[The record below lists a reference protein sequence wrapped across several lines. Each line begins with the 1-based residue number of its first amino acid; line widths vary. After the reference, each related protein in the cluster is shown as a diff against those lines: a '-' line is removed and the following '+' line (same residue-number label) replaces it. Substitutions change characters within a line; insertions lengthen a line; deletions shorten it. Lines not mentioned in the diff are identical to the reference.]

1 MAICIGRLSIVSP
14 EIISEY
20 LDQFL
25 KQFCL
30 SLRYINNSSEKQEAF
45 SGLCKAIIINP
56 NGVINHFAF
65 FCDAICQYD
74 NAPYEL
80 EQTFQNLIF
89 SYKNTLREKWF
100 DYFTLFPD
108 KLKKKMKS
116 RFNLN

>member
-1 MAICIGRLSIVSP
+1 VDP
-14 EIISEY
+14 FTISNY

-45 SGLCKAIIINP
+45 GGLCKAIIKNP

-74 NAPYEL
+74 NAPCEL
-80 EQTFQNLIF
+80 EETFHNLIN

-100 DYFTLFPD
+100 DYFILFPD
-108 KLKKKMKS
+108 KLKNKMKS